1 MHAMSD
7 ILQLENV
14 TRRFGGL
21 TAVSR
26 VNLTLRSGEI
36 RALIG
41 PNGAGKTSL
50 FNLITG
56 VLKCTTGRIRF
67 KGEEIAHL
75 PSYRRF
81 KLGIGRSFQIVNL
94 FTNLT
99 VEQNVRIAAQGALKR
114 KTHPLE
120 RIDHRAIE
128 QRTEETLGRFQWFK
142 DRAANAGSLIY
153 AEQKKLE
160 TLMALTSE
168 PELLLLDEPTAGIDE
183 DDIGMMVDM
192 IRLSSASRTVL
203 LTDHDV
209 RFVMK
214 IADTITVMDQGAIIA
229 EGAPEE
235 IAANPKV
242 DEVYMGGSS

>member
-1 MHAMSD
+1 VQAMSE
-7 ILQLENV
+7 ILQIQNV
-14 TRRFGGL
+14 TRQFGGL
-21 TAVSR
+21 TAVNR
-26 VNLTLRSGEI
+26 VNLTLQSGEI

-56 VLKCTTGRIRF
+56 VLKCTAGRIQF

-75 PSYRRF
+75 PSYQRF
-81 KLGIGRSFQIVNL
+81 KLGIGRSFQLVNL

-99 VEQNVRIAAQGALKR
+99 VEQNVQIAVQGALKR

-120 RIDHRAIE
+120 RIDRKNIE
-128 QRTEETLGRFQWFK
+128 QKTDETLTRFQWFK
-142 DRAANAGSLIY
+142 DRAATAGSLIY

-168 PELLLLDEPTAGIDE
+168 PDLLLLDEPTAGIDE
-183 DDIGMMVDM
+183 DDINLMVDM
-192 IRLSSASRTVL
+192 IRLSSESRTVL

-214 IADTITVMDQGAIIA
+214 IADTITVLDQGAIIA
-229 EGAPEE
+229 EGTPDE
-235 IAANPKV
+235 IAANSKV
-242 DEVYMGGSS
+242 DEVYIGGSC

>member
-1 MHAMSD
+1 MHAMSE
-7 ILQLENV
+7 ILQIQNV
-14 TRRFGGL
+14 TRQFGGV
-21 TAVSR
+21 TAVNQ
-26 VNLTLRSGEI
+26 VNLTLQSGEI

-56 VLKCTTGRIRF
+56 VLKCTAGRIQF
-67 KGEEIAHL
+67 KGQEIGHL
-75 PSYRRF
+75 PSYKRF
-81 KLGIGRSFQIVNL
+81 KLGIGRSFQLVNL

-99 VEQNVRIAAQGALKR
+99 VEQNVQIAVQGALKR

-120 RIDHRAIE
+120 RIDRKCIE
-128 QRTEETLGRFQWFK
+128 QKTDETLTRFQWFK
-142 DRAANAGSLIY
+142 DRTAKAGSLIY

-168 PELLLLDEPTAGIDE
+168 PDLLLLDEPTAGIDE
-183 DDIGMMVDM
+183 DDINLMVDM
-192 IRLSSASRTVL
+192 IRLSSESRTVL

-214 IADTITVMDQGAIIA
+214 IADTITVLDQGAIIA
-229 EGAPEE
+229 EGTPVE
-235 IAANPKV
+235 IAANSKV
-242 DEVYMGGSS
+242 DEVYIGGSC